1 MEAIRQNLEET
12 KKCIEEASKKSS
24 FGQSVELIAVSK
36 TKPIELLQEAYDQG
50 IRAFGENKVQEMMDK
65 FQVMPKDIEWH
76 MIGHLQRN
84 KVKYII
90 PFVSLIHSVDS
101 QRLADEIE
109 RQAEKI
115 HREINILIEVNMGR
129 EESKFGLLEE
139 EVLPFLKQ
147 VENYR
152 FVKIKGLMTSA
163 PYVEDSEQN
172 REIFHKMK
180 QLSVDIEA
188 ENIDNVSM
196 EWLSMGMS
204 NDYQVAIEEG
214 SNMVRIGTGIFGK
227 RNYLI

>member
-1 MEAIRQNLEET
+1 MEAIRRNLETT

>member
-1 MEAIRQNLEET
+1 METIRQNLDAT
-12 KKCIEEASKKSS
+12 MKSIEDAKALSTY
-24 FGQSVELIAVSK
+24 GQSVKLIAVSK
-36 TKPIELLQEAYDQG
+36 TKPLELLQEAYDQG
-50 IRAFGENKVQEMMDK
+50 VRAFGENKVQEMMDK
-65 FQVMPKDIEWH
+65 YQVLPKDIEWH

-84 KVKYII
+84 KVKYIV

-109 RQAEKI
+109 KQAQKI
-115 HREINILIEVNMGR
+115 QREIPILIEVNMGR
-129 EESKFGLLEE
+129 EESKFGFLEE

-147 VENYR
+147 VETYQ
-152 FVKIKGLMTSA
+152 FVKIMGLMTSA

-172 REIFHKMK
+172 SKIFHKMK

-188 ENIDNVSM
+188 ENIDNVNM

-204 NDYQVAIEEG
+204 NDYQVAIREG

>member
-1 MEAIRQNLEET
+1 MEAIRQNLETT
-12 KKCIEEASKKSS
+12 KKRIEEASKKSS

>member
-1 MEAIRQNLEET
+1 MEAIRQNLEST

>member
-1 MEAIRQNLEET
+1 MEDIKQNLLDT
-12 KKCIEEASKKSS
+12 KHNIEMSLEKSRY
-24 FGQSVELIAVSK
+24 GQSVELIAVSK
-36 TKPIELLQEAYDQG
+36 TKPVEYLKEAYNQG
-50 IRAFGENKVQEMMDK
+50 IRLFGENKVQEMVDK
-65 FQVMPKDIEWH
+65 YEVLPKDIQWH

-84 KVKYII
+84 KVKYIA

-101 QRLADEIE
+101 IRLADEIE
-109 RQAEKI
+109 KQAQKI
-115 HREINILIEVNMGR
+115 SRELPILIEVNMGR

-188 ENIDNVSM
+188 ENIDNVNM

-204 NDYQVAIEEG
+204 NDYQIAIEEG

>member
-1 MEAIRQNLEET
+1 MEAIRQNLEAT
-12 KKCIEEASKKSS
+12 KKSIEEARKKSS
-24 FGQSVELIAVSK
+24 LGQSVHLIAVSK

-84 KVKYII
+84 KVKYIV

-115 HREINILIEVNMGR
+115 QREIPILVEVNMGR
-129 EESKFGLLEE
+129 EESKFGFLEE
-139 EVLPFLKQ
+139 EVLPFLRQ

-152 FVKIKGLMTSA
+152 FVKIRGLMTSA

-227 RNYLI
+227 RNYMI

>member
-1 MEAIRQNLEET
+1 MVAEQLQNVRAEIRKACE
-12 KKCIEEASKKSS
+12 KS
-24 FGQSVELIAVSK
+24 GRNPEKVTLIAVSK
-36 TKPIELLQEAYDQG
+36 TKPVEMLEEAYGIG
-50 IRAFGENKVQEMMDK
+50 IREFGENKVQEMMDK

-84 KVKYII
+84 KVKYIL

>member
-1 MEAIRQNLEET
+1 MEAIRQNLETT
-12 KKCIEEASKKSS
+12 KKRIEEARKKSS

>member
-1 MEAIRQNLEET
+1 METIRQNLDAT
-12 KKCIEEASKKSS
+12 MKSIEDAKALSTYDQFVK
-24 FGQSVELIAVSK
+24 LIAVSK
-36 TKPIELLQEAYDQG
+36 TKPLELLQEAYDQG
-50 IRAFGENKVQEMMDK
+50 VRAFGENKVQEMMDK
-65 FQVMPKDIEWH
+65 YQVLPKDIEWH

-84 KVKYII
+84 KVKYIV

-109 RQAEKI
+109 RQAQKI
-115 HREINILIEVNMGR
+115 QREIPILIEVNMGR
-129 EESKFGLLEE
+129 EESKFGFLEE

-147 VENYR
+147 VETYQ
-152 FVKIKGLMTSA
+152 FVKIMGLMTSA

-172 REIFHKMK
+172 SKIFHKMK

-204 NDYQVAIEEG
+204 NDYQVAIREG
-214 SNMVRIGTGIFGK
+214 SNMVRIGTGIFGM
-227 RNYLI
+227 RNYLT

>member
-1 MEAIRQNLEET
+1 METIRQNLDAT
-12 KKCIEEASKKSS
+12 MKSIEDAKALSTYA
-24 FGQSVELIAVSK
+24 QSVKLIAVSK
-36 TKPIELLQEAYDQG
+36 TKPLELLQEAYDQG
-50 IRAFGENKVQEMMDK
+50 VRAFGENKVQEMMDK
-65 FQVMPKDIEWH
+65 YQVLPKDIEWH

-84 KVKYII
+84 KVKYIV

-109 RQAEKI
+109 RQAQKI
-115 HREINILIEVNMGR
+115 QREIPILIEVNMGR
-129 EESKFGLLEE
+129 EESKFGFLEE

-147 VENYR
+147 VETYQ
-152 FVKIKGLMTSA
+152 FVKIMGLMTSA

-172 REIFHKMK
+172 SKIFHKMK

-204 NDYQVAIEEG
+204 NDYQVAIREG
-214 SNMVRIGTGIFGK
+214 SNMVRIGTGIFGM

>member
-1 MEAIRQNLEET
+1 METIRQNLDAT
-12 KKCIEEASKKSS
+12 MKSIEDAKALSTY
-24 FGQSVELIAVSK
+24 GQSVKLIAVSK
-36 TKPIELLQEAYDQG
+36 TKPLELLQEAYDQG
-50 IRAFGENKVQEMMDK
+50 VRAFGENKVQEMMDK
-65 FQVMPKDIEWH
+65 YQVLPKDIEWH

-84 KVKYII
+84 KVKYIV

-109 RQAEKI
+109 RQAQKI
-115 HREINILIEVNMGR
+115 QREIPILIEVNMGR
-129 EESKFGLLEE
+129 EESKFGFLEE
-139 EVLPFLKQ
+139 EVLPFLNL
-147 VENYR
+147 VET
-152 FVKIKGLMTSA
+152 FQIVKIMGLMTSA

-172 REIFHKMK
+172 SKIFHKMK

-204 NDYQVAIEEG
+204 NDYQVAIREG
-214 SNMVRIGTGIFGK
+214 SNMVRIGTGIFGM

>member
-1 MEAIRQNLEET
+1 MEAIRQNLEAT

>member
-1 MEAIRQNLEET
+1 METIRQNLDAT
-12 KKCIEEASKKSS
+12 MKSIEDAKALSTYDQFVK
-24 FGQSVELIAVSK
+24 LIAVSK
-36 TKPIELLQEAYDQG
+36 TKPLELLQEAYDQG
-50 IRAFGENKVQEMMDK
+50 VRAFGENKVQEMMDK
-65 FQVMPKDIEWH
+65 YQVLPKDIEWH

-84 KVKYII
+84 KVKYIVS
-90 PFVSLIHSVDS
+90 FVSLIHSVDS

-109 RQAEKI
+109 RQAQKI
-115 HREINILIEVNMGR
+115 QREIPILIEVNMGR
-129 EESKFGLLEE
+129 EESKFGFLEE

-147 VENYR
+147 VETYQ
-152 FVKIKGLMTSA
+152 FVKIMGLMTSA

-172 REIFHKMK
+172 SKIFHKMK

-204 NDYQVAIEEG
+204 NDYQVAIREG
-214 SNMVRIGTGIFGK
+214 SNMVRIGTGIFGM